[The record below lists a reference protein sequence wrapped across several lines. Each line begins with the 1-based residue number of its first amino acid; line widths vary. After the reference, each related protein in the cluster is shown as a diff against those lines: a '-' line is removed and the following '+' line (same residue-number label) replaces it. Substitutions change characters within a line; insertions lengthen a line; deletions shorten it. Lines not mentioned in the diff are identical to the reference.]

1 MSLYAF
7 KAGDNITEPLINS
20 IFTAQSSTLIFD
32 GDQAAAK
39 TGSGAVEN
47 NLSLASYAVRFVL
60 AGQTSIGRIEL
71 DLKKYGD
78 GADVTIEIR
87 DASFNPNG
95 SSEGVLLKSVTFP
108 AKIVGS
114 GYMSLPIDLSGLT
127 SGAQYWLVMKKA
139 GDSINHIRWVGET
152 TQDGSYPAYS
162 RSGATGGWSVGN
174 ALHIKVFA
182 KTPGTYLLK
191 HGIYGENAKT
201 WIEYNTNGLISYIWR
216 WLPATDKTWKI
227 VEKLTPIYDI
237 NGVATD
243 WGIT

>member
-1 MSLYAF
+1 MTLYAF
-7 KAGDNITEPLINS
+7 KNGDPIEERLMNS

-32 GDQAAAK
+32 GDQAAVK

-60 AGQTSIGRIEL
+60 TGQTSIGRIEL
-71 DLKKYGD
+71 DLKKYGA
-78 GADVTIEIR
+78 GADMTVEIR

-108 AKIVGS
+108 AKIFGS
-114 GYMSLPIDLSGLT
+114 GYISLPIDLSGLT
-127 SGAQYWLVMKKA
+127 AGAQYWLVMKKA

-152 TQDGSYPAYS
+152 TQDVSYPAYS
-162 RSGATGGWSVGN
+162 RSGVTGGWSIGN
-174 ALHIKVFA
+174 ALHVKVFA

-191 HGIYGENAKT
+191 HGIYGENGKT
-201 WIEYNTNGLISYIWR
+201 IIEYRADGLVNYIWR
-216 WLPATDKTWKI
+216 WLPAADKTWKI
-227 VEKLTPIYDI
+227 VEKMTPVYDI

-243 WGIT
+243 WGIA